1 MPNENENGK
10 DEIVE
15 EGQQDNAG
23 AEVYIE
29 EIKKLK
35 SNSVPKE
42 TYDALIEERNKLVKS
57 LVDGDEVDL
66 PNDDSDTGTKNLDEE
81 ISNLRKDLL
90 NEDSGLSN
98 LEFWTKQLALR
109 DKLIERDGEEADPFL
124 PDSSQVDVTEQDK
137 QAVERVVSTVRE
149 CIETANGDDAAFV
162 ALMTASI
169 KDDPISKA
177 NAKRK

>member
-1 MPNENENGK
+1 MQDDNKK

-23 AEVYIE
+23 AEVYID

-35 SNSVPKE
+35 SNSVSKE
-42 TYDALIEERNKLVKS
+42 EYGALLEERNKLVKA

-66 PNDDSDTGTKNLDEE
+66 SNDEDSDTEANVLDDE

-98 LEFWTKQLALR
+98 LEYWTKALALR
-109 DKLIERDGEEADPFL
+109 DKLIEKDGEEADPFL
-124 PDSSQVDVTEQDK
+124 PNSSQVDVTEQDK
-137 QAVERVVSTVRE
+137 QAVERVVSTVKD
-149 CIETANGDDAAFV
+149 CIETANGDEAAFV
-162 ALMTASI
+162 ALMTARI